1 MAAAILNFLLP
12 VTCSDVGIASVEKFD
27 PENGGVAVGI
37 FVLSPTEAEIPL
49 GGNLPPHWHL
59 TCVKYSGIMRVNG
72 WIN

>member
-1 MAAAILNFLLP
+1 METCGLAAAILNFLLP

-49 GGNLPPHWHL
+49 GGNLPPPLALNVCKILGHNE
-59 TCVKYSGIMRVNG
+59 G
-72 WIN
+72 